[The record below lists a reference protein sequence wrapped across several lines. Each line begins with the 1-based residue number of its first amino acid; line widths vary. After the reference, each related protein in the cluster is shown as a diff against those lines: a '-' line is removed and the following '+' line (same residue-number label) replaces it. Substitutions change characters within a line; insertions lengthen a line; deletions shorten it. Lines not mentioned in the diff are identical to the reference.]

1 MLSYILDVPSSS
13 SHPGLYADAQRW
25 KMGCGHLEHFCSS
38 QRLLLHEQTK
48 PLCHHIFR
56 KCATGLRG
64 GLACG

>member
-1 MLSYILDVPSSS
+1 MLSDILDVPLRAPT
-13 SHPGLYADAQRW
+13 PGCTLMPQRW

-38 QRLLLHEQTK
+38 QMLLLQEQTK